1 MEPVQERKKVYAVI
15 CLFMFTY
22 MVSYITRIN
31 YGAIIVDM
39 VRSTGYTKSALSMA
53 LTGSFI
59 TYGAGQIVSGLL
71 GDKFRPKLLVFF
83 GLLLSVG
90 MNVIIPFCPS
100 PFFMLA
106 VWCVNGFAQ
115 AFMWPPIVRLM
126 TVFFNEDDFRKAS
139 VFVSWGSSFGTIII
153 YLVAPLIITYLTW
166 KSVFWFSAGCGLI
179 MATLWMAFCKDVRPE
194 SKNKEAQTDVS
205 IDKPVKLFTP
215 VFIVSMVAIVLQG
228 ALRDGVT
235 TWMPTYISETYKLGS
250 NVSILTGVVLPI
262 FSILTFQAASLMY
275 KKLVK
280 NLMTCACL
288 FFGVGAVAALF
299 LYFFSDASVAAS
311 VVLSATLTG
320 CMHGVNFLLICLLPG
335 FYKGRKVSTVS
346 GILNS
351 CTYIGSALSTYGIA
365 LLSEMTGWKFT
376 LLIWFFIALAG
387 AVLCFVNSF
396 AWKKREGKNV

>member
-1 MEPVQERKKVYAVI
+1 MEPIKERKKVYAVI

-71 GDKFRPKLLVFF
+71 GDKFRPKILIFCGLV
-83 GLLLSVG
+83 LSVC
-90 MNVIIPFCPS
+90 MNTIIPFCRS
-100 PFFMLA
+100 PFLMLA

-126 TVFFNEDDFRKAS
+126 TVLFDEDDFRKAS
-139 VFVSWGSSFGTIII
+139 VFVSWGSSFGTIVI
-153 YLVAPLIITYLTW
+153 YLVAPLIITYLSW
-166 KSVFWFSAGCGLI
+166 KAVFWFSAACGAL
-179 MATLWMAFCKDVRPE
+179 MAIVWMIFCKDVRPE
-194 SKNKEAQTDVS
+194 PKKTDAQTTNIVA
-205 IDKPVKLFTP
+205 PAKLFTP
-215 VFIVSMVAIVLQG
+215 VFIISMIAIVFQG

-235 TWMPTYISETYKLGS
+235 TWMPTYISETYDLGS
-250 NVSILTGVVLPI
+250 NVSILTGVVLPV
-262 FSILTFQAASLMY
+262 FSILTFQAASVLY
-275 KKLVK
+275 RRVIK
-280 NLMTCACL
+280 NLMACACL

-299 LYFFSDASVAAS
+299 LYFFSDSSVTAS

-351 CTYIGSALSTYGIA
+351 CTYVGSAISTYGIA
-365 LLSEMTGWKFT
+365 LLSENVGWKFT
-376 LLIWFFIALAG
+376 LFIWFFIALGG
-387 AVLCFVNSF
+387 AALCLINSF
-396 AWKKREGKNV
+396 TWKRREKENV

>member
-1 MEPVQERKKVYAVI
+1 MESLTERKKVYAFI

-39 VRSTGYTKSALSMA
+39 VQSTGYTKSALSMA

-59 TYGAGQIVSGLL
+59 TYGAGQIVSGVL
-71 GDKFRPKLLVFF
+71 GDKFRPKILIFI
-83 GLLLSVG
+83 GLILSVC
-90 MNVIIPFCPS
+90 MNVIIPFCPN
-100 PFFMLA
+100 PFVMLA

-126 TVFFNEDDFRKAS
+126 TVLFNEDDFRKAS
-139 VFVSWGSSFGTIII
+139 VFVSWGSSFGTIVI
-153 YLVAPLIITYLTW
+153 YLVSPLIITYLTW
-166 KSVFWFSAGCGLI
+166 KAVFWFSAGCGVI
-179 MATLWMAFCKDVRPE
+179 MATLWMICCKDVQPE
-194 SKNKEAQTDVS
+194 PKEATADANAAPTTK
-205 IDKPVKLFTP
+205 IKLFTP
-215 VFIVSMVAIVLQG
+215 VFIVSMMAIVLQG

-235 TWMPTYISETYKLGS
+235 TWMPSYISETYHLGS

-262 FSILTFQAASLMY
+262 FSILTFQAASLLY
-275 KKLVK
+275 RRLIK
-280 NLMTCACL
+280 NLMACACL
-288 FFGVGAVAALF
+288 FFGVGAIAALF
-299 LYFFSDASVAAS
+299 LYLFTDASVVAS

-351 CTYIGSALSTYGIA
+351 CTYVGSAVSTYGIA
-365 LLSEMTGWKFT
+365 LLSEHSGWKIT
-376 LLIWFFIALAG
+376 LLVWFFIALGG
-387 AVLCFVNSF
+387 AVLCLINSF
-396 AWKKREGKNV
+396 AWKKR

>member
-1 MEPVQERKKVYAVI
+1 METVKERKRVYAVI

-31 YGAIIVDM
+31 YGAVIVDM

-71 GDKFRPKLLVFF
+71 GDKFRPKILIFI
-83 GLLLSVG
+83 GLLLSVC
-90 MNVIIPFCPS
+90 MNTLIPFCPS
-100 PFFMLA
+100 PIYML
-106 VWCVNGFAQ
+106 VIWCINGFAQ

-126 TVFFNEDDFRKAS
+126 TVLFSEKDFKTAS

-153 YLVAPLIITYLTW
+153 YLVAPLIITFLTW
-166 KSVFWFSAGCGLI
+166 KAVFFFSAGCGAL
-179 MATLWMAFCKDVRPE
+179 MAVIWMIFCKDVSPE
-194 SKNKEAQTDVS
+194 PKEKDTQTQVS
-205 IDKPVKLFTP
+205 APKGRLFTP
-215 VFIVSMVAIVLQG
+215 VFIISMVAIVLQG

-235 TWMPTYISETYKLGS
+235 TWMPTYISETYNLGS

-262 FSILTFQAASLMY
+262 FSILTFQAASILY
-275 KKLVK
+275 GKLIK
-280 NLMTCACL
+280 NLMTCAAV
-288 FFGVGAVAALF
+288 FFGVGAVAALL
-299 LYFFSDASVAAS
+299 LYFFSDGSVAAS

-351 CTYIGSALSTYGIA
+351 CTYIGSAVSTYGIA
-365 LLSEMTGWKFT
+365 LLSEYAGWKFT
-376 LLIWFFIALAG
+376 LLIWFVIAFCG
-387 AVLCFVNSF
+387 ALLCLFNCFSW
-396 AWKKREGKNV
+396 AKRERGVNV

>member
-1 MEPVQERKKVYAVI
+1 METIKERKKVYAVI

-39 VRSTGYTKSALSMA
+39 VKATGQTKSALSMA

-71 GDKFRPKLLVFF
+71 GDKFRPKILIFI
-83 GLLLSVG
+83 GLLLSVF
-90 MNVIIPFCPS
+90 MNTLIPFCPS
-100 PFFMLA
+100 PVYML
-106 VWCVNGFAQ
+106 VIWCVNGFAQ

-126 TVFFNEDDFRKAS
+126 TVLFSESDFKTAS

-153 YLVAPLIITYLTW
+153 YLVAPLIITFLSW
-166 KSVFWFSAGCGLI
+166 KAVFWFSAGCGLI
-179 MATLWMAFCKDVRPE
+179 MAIVWMIFCKDVQPE
-194 SKNKEAQTDVS
+194 PKKKEAQTESSV
-205 IDKPVKLFTP
+205 KPSKLFTP
-215 VFIVSMVAIVLQG
+215 VFIISMVAIVLQG

-235 TWMPTYISETYKLGS
+235 TWMPTYISETYNLGS

-262 FSILTFQAASLMY
+262 FSILTFQAASLLY
-275 KKLVK
+275 GKLIK
-280 NLMTCACL
+280 NLMTCAAV

-299 LYFFSDASVAAS
+299 LFFFSDGSVVASVI
-311 VVLSATLTG
+311 LSATLTG

-346 GILNS
+346 GLLNS
-351 CTYIGSALSTYGIA
+351 CTYVGSAVSTYGIA
-365 LLSEMTGWKFT
+365 LLSEHAGWKFT

-387 AVLCFVNSF
+387 AALCFINCFS
-396 AWKKREGKNV
+396 WGKREKSLKV